1 MEIAGNCAGQL
12 KTKTIKPRHMR
23 VSATGIMIFTS
34 LKIFFHWSP
43 FQLAVDED
51 FEFTEL
57 FESAHVMFFY

>member
-1 MEIAGNCAGQL
+1 
-12 KTKTIKPRHMR
+12 
-23 VSATGIMIFTS
+23 MIFRVGSVKKNT
-34 LKIFFHWSP
+34 LYVDDNIFHWSS